1 LAYSTRSW
9 LCSLYGEAEGTEFA
23 ALYLETEYLR
33 PVEQGGLPGYLFF
46 RDWGGSQPYRWQ
58 RVSHDY
64 FPLQCQND

>member
-33 PVEQGGLPGYLFF
+33 PVEQGGLPGYLFLEIGVVVNHIAG
-46 RDWGGSQPYRWQ
+46 RE
-58 RVSHDY
+58 
-64 FPLQCQND
+64 